1 MILSEIIL
9 FVGGFIVLVV
19 GGELLVRGATRM
31 ALRAKVS
38 KLMVGLTIV
47 AFGTSAPE
55 LFVSIQSALDQH
67 SDLAM
72 GNIIGSNIC
81 NLALVLGITALITNI
96 NINLDSLKIDW
107 PMAMGSSLLL
117 FVMTAEGYL
126 VRYEGIF
133 FLMVSST
140 YIYFL
145 IQKAKKDR
153 KIAELH
159 STNFSVGDVEKTEAV
174 YWLKDSTYII
184 MGSTALLFGSEWF
197 VDGAVMI
204 FEDLGMSQRHIGLF
218 ILAIGTSLPEL
229 ATSLVAAI
237 RHDADI
243 AVGNLMGANIIN
255 VMGILGIT
263 SIIETIHVSD
273 EILKDMIWMLGIT
286 LIVLPMMVYNKRLTK
301 RKGIFLILIYF
312 YYIYTLFTA
321 P

>member
-19 GGELLVRGATRM
+19 GGELLVRGATSM

-67 SDLAM
+67 ADLAM

-159 STNFSVGDVEKTEAV
+159 AADFSVVDAEKTEIV
-174 YWLKDSTYII
+174 YWLKDSTYIV

-229 ATSLVAAI
+229 ATSLVAAT

-243 AVGNLMGANIIN
+243 AVGN
-255 VMGILGIT
+255 
-263 SIIETIHVSD
+263 
-273 EILKDMIWMLGIT
+273 
-286 LIVLPMMVYNKRLTK
+286 
-301 RKGIFLILIYF
+301 
-312 YYIYTLFTA
+312 
-321 P
+321 